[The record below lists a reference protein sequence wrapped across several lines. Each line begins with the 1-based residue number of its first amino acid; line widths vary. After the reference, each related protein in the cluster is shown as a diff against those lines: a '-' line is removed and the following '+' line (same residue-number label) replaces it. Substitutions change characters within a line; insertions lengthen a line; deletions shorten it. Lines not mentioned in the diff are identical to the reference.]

1 MKIGNFVKWSFAIS
15 FAFSILRSYF
25 KFRHWEGAD
34 TMLIIG
40 LIATLAFII
49 SAIYEVQTSNRINH
63 REKTMWTIA
72 FILLNGGAGLVYF
85 IMGRKRVVAQKF

>member
-1 MKIGNFVKWSFAIS
+1 
-15 FAFSILRSYF
+15 
-25 KFRHWEGAD
+25 
-34 TMLIIG
+34 MLVIG

-72 FILLNGGAGLVYF
+72 FILLNGVAGLVYF
-85 IMGRKRVVAQKF
+85 IMGRKRVVVD

>member
-15 FAFSILRSYF
+15 FAFSILGAYF
-25 KFRHWEGAD
+25 KIRHWEGAD
-34 TMLIIG
+34 TMLVIG

-72 FILLNGGAGLVYF
+72 FLLLNGGAGLVYF
-85 IMGRKRVVAQKF
+85 VMGRKRVVAD